1 MLTALPAAGCP
12 AGIITSTHTFFFFFF
27 LEEEKAASAKG
38 ETEMLVLAVRNHIDL
53 YQSGSQTCSY
63 TEAGNLW
70 RISVLRVAAYV
81 KQNPKPA

>member
-1 MLTALPAAGCP
+1 M
-12 AGIITSTHTFFFFFF
+12 HTFFFF

-63 TEAGNLW
+63 TEVGNLW
-70 RISVLRVAAYV
+70 RISVLPVAAYV